1 MRDPDSAKV
10 LGDLWQLAGLPTD
23 ALGHVRLSGSEPVL
37 PSSFAVGTAAQ
48 ATIAAAALAACEL
61 GHARGSPRQQASVAM
76 LHAAIECLGWF
87 AIGGKV
93 PDLWDKF
100 SGLYRC
106 ADGWVRVHANFTH
119 HREGALRLM
128 GLDPTTATREDA
140 ERAMLGWRALD
151 FETATAEA
159 GLVATALRSFEEW
172 DATPQAAAISAQPLF
187 TIERIGPGQGH
198 GEPAADAPP
207 LSLPPLSGD
216 SPPLAGL
223 RVLDLTRILAGP
235 VGGRALAA
243 YGADVMLVNAP
254 HLPNIEAIADTSRGK
269 LSALVDLREAE
280 GRAAMDRLLADAH
293 VFVQGY
299 RPGGLDSLGYGPEA
313 LARKRPGIVCV
324 SLSAYG
330 TQGPWAGRRGFDSLV
345 QTAMG
350 FNRAEGEAAAAA
362 GSAGAAGNLAEAAP
376 RALPMQILDQ
386 ATGYLIVF
394 GAAAAL
400 RRQQLEGGSWLVRVS
415 LAQTGHWLR
424 GLGRVADG
432 FSVGKPELAPY
443 LETSASGFG
452 ELTAVRHAALL
463 ARTPAGWARPSMP
476 PGSHAAGWPSN

>member
-23 ALGHVRLSGSEPVL
+23 ALGHVRLTGSEPVL

-61 GHARGSPRQQASVAM
+61 GHARGAPRQQVSVDM

-87 AIGGKV
+87 AIDGKV

-128 GLDPTTATREDA
+128 GLDPATATREDA

-172 DATPQAAAISAQPLF
+172 DATPQAAAIASQPLF

-207 LSLPPLSGD
+207 LSLPALSAD
-216 SPPLAGL
+216 APPLAGI

-269 LSALVDLREAE
+269 LSTLVDLREPE

-299 RPGGLDSLGYGPEA
+299 RPGGLDSLGYGPEE

-330 TQGPWAGRRGFDSLV
+330 TEGPWAGRRGFDSLV

-350 FNRAEGEAAAAA
+350 FNRAEGEAA
-362 GSAGAAGNLAEAAP
+362 GDGKP

-386 ATGYLIVF
+386 ATGYLIAF

-432 FSVGKPELAPY
+432 FSAGKPELGPY

-452 ELTAVRHAALL
+452 ELTAVRHAAQLS
-463 ARTPAGWARPSMP
+463 RTPAGWARPSMP

>member
-10 LGDLWQLAGLPTD
+10 LADLWQLAGLPTD
-23 ALGHVRLSGSEPVL
+23 ALGQVHLTGSEPVL
-37 PSSFAVGTAAQ
+37 PSSFAVGAAAQ

-61 GHARGSPRQQASVAM
+61 GSLRARAARQQVSVDM

-87 AIGGKV
+87 AIDGKV

-106 ADGWVRVHANFTH
+106 ADGWVRVHANFAH

-128 GLDPTTATREDA
+128 GLDPATATREDA

-159 GLVATALRSFEEW
+159 GLVATALRGFDEW
-172 DATPQAAAISAQPLF
+172 DATPQAAAIAAQPLF

-269 LSALVDLREAE
+269 LSALVDLREPE
-280 GRAAMDRLLADAH
+280 GRAAMDRLVAKAH

-299 RPGGLDSLGYGPEA
+299 RPGGLDALGYGPED

-350 FNRAEGEAAAAA
+350 FNRAEGEAA
-362 GSAGAAGNLAEAAP
+362 GDGKP

-386 ATGYLIVF
+386 ATGYLIAF

-432 FSVGKPELAPY
+432 FSVGKPELGPY

-452 ELTAVRHAALL
+452 GLTAVRHAAALS
-463 ARTPAGWARPSMP
+463 RTPAGWARPSMP
-476 PGSHAAGWPSN
+476 PGSHSPEWPHD